1 MDLLFYIGILLF
13 VLSTC
18 LFLLSINKH
27 KGKLQSIAY
36 YSLDCALLFWFST
49 LFYWSFYFASTA
61 PNRFFL
67 GVVAGGVSLLYRFS
81 FRYYQWHSLGSVV
94 TSITTILAIFSLISS
109 QPLHLNELSH
119 QWLLLVHISLAM
131 IGLTAFIITAIISGF
146 YVLQSHRLKNKKSM
160 MRFHKYTGPPL
171 NLLDQISLK
180 GLLIGFPFY
189 TLALLV
195 GSAQAFQLETGVH
208 SSYIIALISWLIF
221 GVILQARLMIGW
233 RGQKSAWLTLTA
245 TSGVFFVM
253 VNYTM
258 RSV

>member
-1 MDLLFYIGILLF
+1 MDSLFCTGIILF

-18 LFLLSINKH
+18 CYLLSLNKNQ
-27 KGKLQSIAY
+27 GKLHLLAHR
-36 YSLDCALLFWFST
+36 SLDFALIFWFT
-49 LFYWSFYFASTA
+49 VLFYWSFHFASTA
-61 PNRFFL
+61 PNRLFL

-81 FRYYQWHSLGSVV
+81 LRYYQWHSLGSVV
-94 TSITTILAIFSLISS
+94 TSITTILAIFSFLSS
-109 QPLHLNELSH
+109 HTLHLNETSN

-131 IGLTAFIITAIISGF
+131 IGLTAFIIAAIISGF
-146 YVLQSHRLKNKKSM
+146 YVLQTYRLKNKKSV

-195 GSAQAFQLETGVH
+195 GSAQAFQLETGLH
-208 SSYIIALISWLIF
+208 TKYIIALISWLIF

-253 VNYTM
+253 INYTM
-258 RSV
+258 RAV